1 MRLNVRELEMPLS
14 EQEQRLLDEMER
26 SLYHNDADDVTT
38 VGARRGRPNYTALV
52 LGVVAGALG
61 LVLLVV
67 GVSIGQPIVG
77 IVGFVIMFAGA
88 LVAIAPPRRL
98 TIPTGGPGTTP
109 AKPRTG
115 FMDSLNERWERRND
129 DNRES

>member
-1 MRLNVRELEMPLS
+1 MPLS

-52 LGVVAGALG
+52 LGVIAGALG

-67 GVSIGQPIVG
+67 GVSIGQPVVG

-98 TIPTGGPGTTP
+98 TIPTGGPDTAP

-115 FMDSLNERWERRND
+115 FMESLNERWERRND
-129 DNRES
+129 NNHES

>member
-1 MRLNVRELEMPLS
+1 MPLS

-38 VGARRGRPNYTALV
+38 VGARRGRPNYTAVV
-52 LGVVAGALG
+52 LGVLTGAIG
-61 LVLLVV
+61 LILLVV
-67 GVSIGQPIVG
+67 GVIIRQPIVG
-77 IVGFVIMFAGA
+77 IIGFAIMFAGT

-98 TIPTGGPGTTP
+98 TLPSGGQNAAP

-129 DNRES
+129 EHDS

>member
-1 MRLNVRELEMPLS
+1 MPLS

-38 VGARRGRPNYTALV
+38 VGARRGRPNYTAV
-52 LGVVAGALG
+52 ALGILAGAVG

-67 GVSIGQPIVG
+67 GVIIPQPVVG
-77 IVGFVIMFAGA
+77 ILGFVLMFSGA

-98 TIPTGGPGTTP
+98 TVPGSGPASTG
-109 AKPRTG
+109 KPRAG

-129 DNRES
+129 EHEG